1 MRVAS
6 FVVLPKLFLCT
17 SKLVWV
23 IFAESCLPVRL
34 QVSGV
39 IPKVL
44 FYIPCLLLLSPSTIP
59 AFLLA
64 SRKHSFDSCLAFV
77 AGKHRFCSCSVTSD
91 TKGVCLFFLKK
102 LQAWKVE
109 AIVCIRAAEAL
120 GEQLALHACKP
131 SSVLREKQQAG
142 SHQLM
147 LLCYMATKMPLPLC
161 CNTFCDN
168 AREIEKR
175 KLQRATLN
183 F

>member
-1 MRVAS
+1 MRVDS
-6 FVVLPKLFLCT
+6 FAALPKLFLYI
-17 SKLVWV
+17 SNLAWV

-64 SRKHSFDSCLAFV
+64 SPKCSFGSCLAFV
-77 AGKHRFCSCSVTSD
+77 AGKHWFNSCSVTSD
-91 TKGVCLFFLKK
+91 TKSVCWFFLKK

-109 AIVCIRAAEAL
+109 AIVCIRAVEAL

-131 SSVLREKQQAG
+131 FFCSEGEAADKLTPANNALLHGSKNATAIVL
-142 SHQLM
+142 
-147 LLCYMATKMPLPLC
+147 
-161 CNTFCDN
+161 
-168 AREIEKR
+168 
-175 KLQRATLN
+175 
-183 F
+183 